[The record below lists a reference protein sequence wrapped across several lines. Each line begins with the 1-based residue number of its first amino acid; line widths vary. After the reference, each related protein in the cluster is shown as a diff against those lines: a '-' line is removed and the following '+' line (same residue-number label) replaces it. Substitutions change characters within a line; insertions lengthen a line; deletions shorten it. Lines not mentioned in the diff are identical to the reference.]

1 MCVRL
6 TEIQDMPLTTAA
18 LAKMQAARTARSMLA
33 DARALFGGNGMLL
46 EYHVGRHHSD
56 IEAVFTY
63 EGTDDV
69 QALIVGRGI
78 TGISAFS

>member
-1 MCVRL
+1 
-6 TEIQDMPLTTAA
+6 MPTAA

-33 DARALFGGNGMLL
+33 DARALLGGNGILL
-46 EYHVGRHHSD
+46 SHHVVRHHAD
-56 IEAVFTY
+56 VEAVFTY